1 MAREAGANVKGQYL
15 LLRCYKLIFYAIS
28 LLTFVNC
35 GVKKQKTTALDFVID
50 RLTNSIQNT
59 ISGDSFQT
67 EVSLFTNAD
76 TKLIT
81 RKSGWQFNWKNE
93 LANNAKEVYKLTIV
107 NNPDIIQGLISL
119 SIRPDHILMD
129 LVESAPF
136 NIGKNKLYEGVAG
149 NLVAYACKLS
159 FQYGFDGFVSFTAKT
174 RLIEHY
180 EKTLGAY
187 HFGGHRM
194 IIPTASAQV
203 LVDKYFKS

>member
-1 MAREAGANVKGQYL
+1 MKKG
-15 LLRCYKLIFYAIS
+15 KKIS
-28 LLTFVNC
+28 
-35 GVKKQKTTALDFVID
+35 LDFVID

-67 EVSLFTNAD
+67 EISLFTLTD
-76 TKLIT
+76 TKQIT
-81 RKSGWQFNWKNE
+81 KKAGWHFNWKSE
-93 LANNAKEVYKLTIV
+93 LADNTKEVYKLTIV
-107 NNPDIIQGLISL
+107 NNKDIIQGLLSL
-119 SIRPDHILMD
+119 TKRPDHILMN

-159 FQYGFDGFVSFTAKT
+159 FQYGFEGFVSFTAKT
-174 RLIEHY
+174 KLIKHY

-194 IIPTASAQV
+194 IIPTESAEK
-203 LVDKYFKS
+203 LVEKYYKN